1 MAGSTSIRGK
11 KVLGRRGEDEACLY
25 LVGKGH
31 TILERNWRTS
41 HLEIDIVSLDKNGI
55 HFVEVKSRTAPLEA
69 DPQDSVTY
77 TKQKRITKAAMS
89 YMGKMDKK
97 LVSGDTEVFFDV
109 AAVIFDGDRTI
120 VEYFPQAYIP
130 IYI

>member
-1 MAGSTSIRGK
+1 M
-11 KVLGRRGEDEACLY
+11 GRRGEDEACLY

>member
-1 MAGSTSIRGK
+1 MAESTSTKGR

-25 LVGKGH
+25 LMDKGH

-55 HFVEVKSRTAPLEA
+55 HFIEVKSRTAPLGA

-89 YMGKMDKK
+89 YLGKMDKK
-97 LVSGDTEVFFDV
+97 LISSDVEVFFDV
-109 AAVIFDGDRTI
+109 VAVIFDGSGTS